1 MSGAADKDVP
11 PVVPPKE
18 RSPSPDDGLLR
29 EEPLDEPTTTKPLK
43 STDVPTVTAP
53 PAASQTVTAPP
64 APTVESVAEEGEE
77 VPPPKPPR
85 PVSKLEQNVATLAEA
100 FPDID
105 VSVIKAVL
113 TASGGRVEPAFN
125 ALLGMSDPSAAVE
138 IEETPPPQPPRPR
151 QQQQQPR
158 DFRSSDHY
166 NPANVYN
173 DQAQPQ
179 TSTPASQM
187 EADELYARQLAEHY
201 GGLPR
206 ESRESRQG
214 RGGYGNYPEQQHQQH
229 QQQQRRRQHPQEEE
243 DDRERSFFD
252 DDLPVLRDNLKKGF
266 LDTQTKFNKFLT
278 DFSKKITGEEEE
290 GQNQQQQQ
298 QQHYG
303 AGRGQGQAQGQGQ
316 RSQQYPQRYSSRRS
330 GEGYDADPEV
340 IQGDFSHLELRDNSD
355 EPRRRPLAN
364 PNLFGSNPTNPSGAP
379 RKTVGFAEQSEE
391 DLYRKPTITTT
402 SNTNSSN
409 PASATGPAPT
419 TGSKWAPLATVDPTP
434 ISNDPFQLADSDDEH
449 DNIQTTSTKTGP
461 QETGTKNTT
470 TTK

>member
-1 MSGAADKDVP
+1 MSGAADKQQDLP
-11 PVVPPKE
+11 PAIPPKE

-29 EEPLDEPTTTKPLK
+29 EEPLDDPPTTKPLK
-43 STDVPTVTAP
+43 STDVPTATAP

-77 VPPPKPPR
+77 APPPKPPR
-85 PVSKLEQNVATLAEA
+85 PVSKFEQGVATLAEA

-105 VSVIKAVL
+105 VGVIKAVL

-138 IEETPPPQPPRPR
+138 IEEPPPPQPPRPR
-151 QQQQQPR
+151 QQQQQQPR

-166 NPANVYN
+166 NPAGVYN
-173 DQAQPQ
+173 DQPQPK

-206 ESRESRQG
+206 ENRQG
-214 RGGYGNYPEQQHQQH
+214 RGGYGNYPEQQQQQ

-243 DDRERSFFD
+243 DRERSFFD
-252 DDLPVLRDNLKKGF
+252 DVADDLPILRDNLKKGF
-266 LDTQTKFNKFLT
+266 LDTQTKFNKFIT
-278 DFSKKITGEEEE
+278 DFGKKLSGEEED
-290 GQNQQQQQ
+290 GQHQQQQQ
-298 QQHYG
+298 G
-303 AGRGQGQAQGQGQ
+303 AGRGQGQGYQGQGQ

-330 GEGYDADPEV
+330 GDGYDADPEV

-364 PNLFGSNPTNPSGAP
+364 PNLFGSNTNPSGAP
-379 RKTVGFAEQSEE
+379 RKTVGFADQSEE
-391 DLYRKPTITTT
+391 DLYRKPTSTGPNNG
-402 SNTNSSN
+402 SNTASN
-409 PASATGPAPT
+409 PTGGATGPAPT
-419 TGSKWAPLATVDPTP
+419 TGSKWAPLTTVDPTP

-449 DNIQTTSTKTGP
+449 DNIQTTSAKTGP
-461 QETGTKNTT
+461 QESGTKSTA
-470 TTK
+470 K